1 MAFLLL
7 MLSWRMVQ
15 KSDSVMSRKFS
26 GMRPQGLIRPG
37 SYKFRMS
44 ATARRRSEFQE
55 RNQFFVRELN
65 EASIRIT
72 NECC

>member
-1 MAFLLL
+1 
-7 MLSWRMVQ
+7 
-15 KSDSVMSRKFS
+15 
-26 GMRPQGLIRPG
+26 
-37 SYKFRMS
+37 MS

-65 EASIRIT
+65 EASLRIT